1 MTAILVLF
9 LKLNFFQDEELA
21 SLNVRVNQ
29 LDSELTESRQQTEL
43 NQEEIHR
50 LGNELDDAKNKV
62 ASLETRNQK
71 LSTELELVRAEN
83 AEKSNVAKEF
93 SQLSEE
99 LSAVGEELRQC
110 RAENSS
116 LSANVE
122 ALTAEVE
129 RERAKAVE
137 YQDRLV
143 EGTRL

>member
-1 MTAILVLF
+1 M
-9 LKLNFFQDEELA
+9 NFFQDEELA

-43 NQEEIHR
+43 NQEEIRR
-50 LGNELDDAKNKV
+50 LRNELDDAKYKV

-71 LSTELELVRAEN
+71 LNTELELVRAEN

-122 ALTAEVE
+122 VLTAEVE

-137 YQDRLV
+137 YQDRSV
-143 EGTRL
+143 EGTWL

>member
-1 MTAILVLF
+1 M
-9 LKLNFFQDEELA
+9 
-21 SLNVRVNQ
+21 NQ

-43 NQEEIHR
+43 NQEEIRR
-50 LGNELDDAKNKV
+50 LRNELDDAKNKV

-83 AEKSNVAKEF
+83 AEKSNVAKEY
-93 SQLSEE
+93 SQLSGE

-129 RERAKAVE
+129 REKAKAVE

-143 EGTRL
+143 EGTWL